1 MNNYRS
7 IGQVAYHK
15 PLASYGMEEL
25 AVRQATLKPSGGVLF
40 ARNAD
45 REEKSEARQHVL
57 DLFHPIRWGEGR
69 RLHMLT
75 MPGVH
80 WRFERLLLATR
91 EEGWLRAPRPRHT
104 WFTGVENDRALY
116 FASVAQMPGLN
127 TPSAIT
133 KRSRLPFAEMGV
145 KTKYAAFFFAN
156 IDDLM
161 KQDTWNDGWD
171 AAWLD
176 FTGPLSVER
185 AALIEPFYQH
195 YIKDTLIIT
204 ALKARWN
211 QATSTAIEQAG
222 GHSEWLLQYLNGEV
236 LHNVEYNNDASPMAQ
251 LAIRKLNPTISNG
264 DDPMSLQANEMRSVR
279 QGAKLQSYHKENPR
293 DVFLRLHRDHPNSSA
308 AALTKLFL
316 KEIEDDPDR
325 EGYINT
331 IVEYWARN
339 TLTSITSQN
348 GKGKGIKHVV
358 RNASKPL
365 PTVADAV
372 AQAKARVVQRLSA
385 TIMPNGKP
393 LGECTGAEC
402 LRMGSEQTL
411 LGKRLIKIGNKV
423 GTRQRVENALDE
435 DDLKAIWK

>member
-1 MNNYRS
+1 MNYRT
-7 IGQVAYHK
+7 IGQVACHK
-15 PLASYGMEEL
+15 PLATLGMEEL
-25 AVRQATLKPSGGVLF
+25 AARQSTLKPSGGVLF

-45 REEKSEARQHVL
+45 REEKSEARQHVV

-91 EEGWLRAPRPRHT
+91 EEGWMRAPKPRNT
-104 WFTGVENDRALY
+104 WFTGIENDRALY

-127 TPSAIT
+127 TPNAIT
-133 KRSRLPFAEMGV
+133 KRSALPFAEMGV
-145 KTKYAAFFFAN
+145 KTRYASFFFAN

-161 KQDTWNDGWD
+161 KQTTWNDGWD

-176 FTGPLSVER
+176 FTGPLTIER
-185 AALIEPFYQH
+185 VGLIEPFYQK
-195 YIKDTLIIT
+195 YIKDTLVIT

-211 QATSTAIEQAG
+211 QATSTAIEHAG
-222 GHSEWLLQYLNGEV
+222 SHSEWLLQYLEGEV
-236 LHNVEYNNDASPMAQ
+236 LHNVEYNNDASSMAQ
-251 LAIRKLNPTISNG
+251 LAIRKFTPVISNDG
-264 DDPMSLQANEMRSVR
+264 DEQMSLQGNEMRSVR

-293 DVFLRLHRDHPNSSA
+293 DVLLRLHRDHPASSA
-308 AALTKLFL
+308 GALTKLFF

-325 EGYINT
+325 DGYINT

-348 GKGKGIKHVV
+348 GKTRGVQHVV
-358 RNASKPL
+358 RNAKSS
-365 PTVADAV
+365 TVADAV
-372 AQAKARVVQRLSA
+372 AQAKQRVVQRLL
-385 TIMPNGKP
+385 TLVMPNGKL

-411 LGKRLIKIGNKV
+411 LGKRLIKIGHKV